1 MARDNKQIGMF
12 HLDGIPA
19 APRGVAQIE
28 VTFDIDANGILNV
41 SAKDKA
47 TGKEQKIRI
56 EASSGLS
63 DEEIKRMKAE
73 AEANAEADKREKER
87 IDKLN
92 RADATIFQTEKQL
105 AEIGDKIPAD
115 KKAPIEEALKELK
128 DAYEKKDADA
138 CETANQK
145 LMTAFQAASADMY
158 NATNAQQADPQAGAQ
173 GPFSGQQNTQSDNK
187 AAEDVDF
194 EEVK

>member
-1 MARDNKQIGMF
+1 MNASCHGQCISDNLIRCC
-12 HLDGIPA
+12 L
-19 APRGVAQIE
+19 
-28 VTFDIDANGILNV
+28 FDKKKKEIVYKEKSEMGFDYRKSILQDDNYIV
-41 SAKDKA
+41 L
-47 TGKEQKIRI
+47 G
-56 EASSGLS
+56 
-63 DEEIKRMKAE
+63 AE
-73 AEANAEADKREKER
+73 FE
-87 IDKLN
+87 L
-92 RADATIFQTEKQL
+92 
-105 AEIGDKIPAD
+105 